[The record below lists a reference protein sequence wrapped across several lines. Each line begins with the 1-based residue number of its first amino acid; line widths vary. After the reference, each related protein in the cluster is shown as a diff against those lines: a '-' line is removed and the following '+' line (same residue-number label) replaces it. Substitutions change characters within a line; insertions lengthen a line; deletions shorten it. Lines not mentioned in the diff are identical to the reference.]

1 MLYENIYPSLPS
13 DSRKVCYTSHLIL
26 TAREGSQKRFIVFFL
41 CVQMLRTS
49 SQVVSDADIVN
60 AN

>member
-26 TAREGSQKRFIVFFL
+26 TAREGSQKRCLFL